1 MCLYNLEID
10 IILGEIAPLRYKDI
24 IQGSDIELLNLLS
37 DTIHRYLVLFLLE
50 SNDKKIWT
58 STEFRYF
65 DEKNGRAIFV
75 LTKNQQETKL
85 RAKTMPA
92 ALLHRISLE
101 EDKVDLELLLEYLFQ
116 KIRGPPPKG
125 AFNGN
130 V

>member
-1 MCLYNLEID
+1 MIRKYGHRLSFD
-10 IILGEIAPLRYKDI
+10 ISMKRMEE
-24 IQGSDIELLNLLS
+24 Q
-37 DTIHRYLVLFLLE
+37 
-50 SNDKKIWT
+50 
-58 STEFRYF
+58 
-65 DEKNGRAIFV
+65 FV